1 MELLFY
7 RFGDAIGAGIS
18 VDLNYQKKGCMDHH
32 GHRER
37 EICVYI
43 FIYTCNYQHI
53 IATLASRTAV
63 GISLLT
69 DDLVDEFLS
78 VATRYTVHNYL

>member
-1 MELLFY
+1 
-7 RFGDAIGAGIS
+7 
-18 VDLNYQKKGCMDHH
+18 MDHH

-78 VATRYTVHNYL
+78 VGTRYTVHYWLVVWNIFYFSIYWEE